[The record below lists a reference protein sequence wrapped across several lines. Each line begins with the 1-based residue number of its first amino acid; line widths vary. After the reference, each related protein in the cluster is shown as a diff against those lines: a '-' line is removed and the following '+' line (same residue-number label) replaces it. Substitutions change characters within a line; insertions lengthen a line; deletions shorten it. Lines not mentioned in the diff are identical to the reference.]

1 MVDISEIYQ
10 YHAQTVYRY
19 LLSLT
24 QDPHLAEELTQETFC
39 QAIKGVGKFRG
50 ESQISTWLCSI
61 AKRQLAQYQRR
72 HPPTVEL
79 SEQLPSGMD
88 PEREVLDGLGYMALL
103 KRLHSLNEPYREV
116 MYLRLFG
123 DLSFANIGEI
133 LGKTEN
139 WARVTYYR
147 GKEKLR
153 KELLEDE
160 AEL

>member
-1 MVDISEIYQ
+1 MATMDDIYQ
-10 YHAQTVYRY
+10 RHAQTVYRY

-50 ESQISTWLCSI
+50 DSQISTWLCAI

-72 HPPTVEL
+72 HPTTEEL
-79 SEQLPSGMD
+79 TERVPAGTD
-88 PEREVLDGLGYMALL
+88 PEREVLAGLGHMALL
-103 KRLHSLNEPYREV
+103 KRLHELSEPYREV

-160 AEL
+160 IEL

>member
-1 MVDISEIYQ
+1 MAELEEIYQ
-10 YHAQTVYRY
+10 QHAQTVYRY

-24 QDPHLAEELTQETFC
+24 QDPHLAEELVQETFC
-39 QAIKGVGKFRG
+39 QAIKSVGKFRG
-50 ESQISTWLCSI
+50 DSQISTWLCSI
-61 AKRQLAQYQRR
+61 AKYQLARYRRR
-72 HPPTVEL
+72 HPPTAEL
-79 SEQLPSGMD
+79 TETILSGTD
-88 PEREVLDGLGYMALL
+88 PEREVLAGLGHMALL
-103 KRLHSLNEPYREV
+103 KRLHHLPEPYREV

-123 DLSFANIGEI
+123 DLSFRAVGEI

-147 GKEKLR
+147 GKERLR

>member
-1 MVDISEIYQ
+1 MPDIGEIYQ
-10 YHAQTVYRY
+10 QHAQMVYRY

-24 QDPHLAEELTQETFC
+24 QDPDLAEELTQETFC
-39 QAIKGVGKFRG
+39 QTIKSVGKFRG
-50 ESQISTWLCSI
+50 DSRMSTWLCSI
-61 AKRQLAQYQRR
+61 ARRQLARYQHR
-72 HPPTVEL
+72 HPPTTEL
-79 SEQLPSGMD
+79 AETIPAGTD
-88 PEREVLDGLGYMALL
+88 PEREVLAGMGHMAVL
-103 KRLHSLNEPYREV
+103 RALHDLPEPYREV

-123 DLSFANIGEI
+123 DLSFGSIGEI

-153 KELLEDE
+153 KEMLEDE